1 MGPERDNKGLRELV
15 TMTLTPASEFAQTSI
30 AAPGIIGVDWE
41 ERVDYARLRDYRL
54 ARARQALE
62 ASDLGALL
70 VFESSNIRY
79 VTATHIGTWGHNK
92 TERWALLT
100 RTGEPWIWDF
110 GSAAKNHRLYSPWL
124 KPEQSNGGNNGLQGA
139 IAPTSGLPQG
149 TAQQIASILKE
160 EGVAGMPI
168 GVDVIE
174 MPMLR
179 ELEAAGI
186 TVNDGQQVML
196 NARQIKNKDEILL
209 LSQAASMVDGVYQDI
224 SEALKPGVRE
234 NDIVALATRRL
245 LEMGSEQ
252 VEAINSIAG
261 ERCSPHPHVFSDR
274 LIRPGDQAYFDIIH
288 AFNGYRTCYYRTFAV
303 GRATNAHRDAYKK
316 ARELIDSAIA
326 MVKPGVTTDQIAAL
340 WPKAEEFGFSSE
352 MEAFGLQFGHGLGLG
367 LHERPVI
374 SRLNSLENPVEIK
387 PGMVFALETYWPA
400 SDGHSAARIEE
411 ELVVTEDG
419 AELLTLFPAE
429 ELVVTNP
436 Y

>member
-1 MGPERDNKGLRELV
+1 LHALEV
-15 TMTLTPASEFAQTSI
+15 TMPVRPSAEFAQTSI
-30 AAPGIIGVDWE
+30 AAPGVIGVDWE
-41 ERVDYARLRDYRL
+41 ERVDFQRLRDYRL
-54 ARARQALE
+54 SRARQALE
-62 ASDLGALL
+62 ASELGAVL

-79 VTATHIGTWGHNK
+79 LTATHIGTWGYNK

-100 RTGEPWIWDF
+100 RTGTPWVWDF
-110 GSAAKNHRLYSPWL
+110 GSAAKNHRMYSPWL
-124 KPEQSNGGNNGLQGA
+124 EPEQSRGGNTGLQGA
-139 IAPTSGLPQG
+139 IAPTSGLPEG
-149 TAQQIASILKE
+149 SAREIAAILRE
-160 EGVAGMPI
+160 EGVADLPL

-174 MPMLR
+174 IPMLR
-179 ELEAAGI
+179 QLEAQGI
-186 TVNDGQQVML
+186 TVRDGQQVML
-196 NARQIKNKDEILL
+196 DARQIKNKDEILL

-224 SEALKPGVRE
+224 YEALKPGVRE
-234 NDIVALATRRL
+234 NDIVALATHRL

-274 LIRPGDQAYFDIIH
+274 YIRPGDQAYFDIIH

-303 GRATNAHRDAYKK
+303 GRATQSHRDAYKK

-326 MVKPGVTTDQIAAL
+326 LVRPGVTTDQIARL
-340 WPKAEEFGFSSE
+340 WPKAEDFGFSSE

-374 SRLNSLENPVEIK
+374 SRLNSLENPVEIQA
-387 PGMVFALETYWPA
+387 GMVFALETYWPA
-400 SDGHSAARIEE
+400 DDGHSAARIEE
-411 ELVVTEDG
+411 ELVVTDDG

-429 ELVVTNP
+429 ELVVTNA

>member
-1 MGPERDNKGLRELV
+1 MPVR
-15 TMTLTPASEFAQTSI
+15 PSAEFAQTSI
-30 AAPGIIGVDWE
+30 AAPGVIGVDWE
-41 ERVDYARLRDYRL
+41 ERVDFQRLRDYRL
-54 ARARQALE
+54 SRARQALE
-62 ASDLGALL
+62 ASELGAVL

-79 VTATHIGTWGHNK
+79 LTATHIGTWGYNK

-100 RTGEPWIWDF
+100 RTGTPWVWDF
-110 GSAAKNHRLYSPWL
+110 GSAAKNHRMYSPWL
-124 KPEQSNGGNNGLQGA
+124 EPEQSRGGNTGLQGA
-139 IAPTSGLPQG
+139 IAPTSGLPEG
-149 TAQQIASILKE
+149 SAREIAAILRE
-160 EGVAGMPI
+160 EGVADLPL

-174 MPMLR
+174 IPMLR
-179 ELEAAGI
+179 QLEAQGI
-186 TVNDGQQVML
+186 TVRDGQQVML
-196 NARQIKNKDEILL
+196 DARQIKNKDEILL

-224 SEALKPGVRE
+224 YEALKPGVRE
-234 NDIVALATRRL
+234 NDIVALATHRL

-274 LIRPGDQAYFDIIH
+274 YIRPGDQAYFDIIH

-303 GRATNAHRDAYKK
+303 GRATQSHRDAYKK

-326 MVKPGVTTDQIAAL
+326 LVRPGVTTDQIARL
-340 WPKAEEFGFSSE
+340 WPKAEDFGFSSE

-374 SRLNSLENPVEIK
+374 SRLNSLENPVEIQA
-387 PGMVFALETYWPA
+387 GMVFALETYWPA
-400 SDGHSAARIEE
+400 DDGHSAARIEE
-411 ELVVTEDG
+411 ELVVTDDG

-429 ELVVTNP
+429 ELVVTNA

>member
-1 MGPERDNKGLRELV
+1 
-15 TMTLTPASEFAQTSI
+15 MTIAPASEFAQTSI
-30 AAPGIIGVDWE
+30 AAPGIVGVDWE
-41 ERVDYARLRDYRL
+41 ERVDYARLREYRL

-79 VTATHIGTWGHNK
+79 LTATHIGTWGYNK

-110 GSAAKNHRLYSPWL
+110 GSAAKNHRLHSPWL

-186 TVNDGQQVML
+186 AVNDGQQVML

-209 LSQAASMVDGVYQDI
+209 LSQAAAMVDGVYQDI
-224 SEALKPGVRE
+224 SEALKPGIRE

-340 WPKAEEFGFSSE
+340 WPTAQEFGFSSE

-374 SRLNSLENPVEIK
+374 SRLNSLDNPVEIE

-411 ELVVTEDG
+411 ELVVTDTG

-429 ELVVTNP
+429 ELFVTNP

>member
-1 MGPERDNKGLRELV
+1 MSLR
-15 TMTLTPASEFAQTSI
+15 PAAEFAQTSI

-41 ERVDYARLRDYRL
+41 ERVDFQRLRSYRI
-54 ARARQALE
+54 ARAKEALE
-62 ASDLGALL
+62 RSELGALL

-79 VTATHIGTWGHNK
+79 LTATHIGTWGYNK

-100 RTGEPWIWDF
+100 RTGEPWVWDF
-110 GSAAKNHRLYSPWL
+110 GSAAKNHRMYSPWL
-124 KPEQSNGGNNGLQGA
+124 IPEHSRGGNNGLQGA
-139 IAPTSGLPQG
+139 ISPTSGLPRG
-149 TAQQIASILKE
+149 TAQEIAAILKE
-160 EGVAGMPI
+160 EGVWGMPL
-168 GVDVIE
+168 GVDVVE
-174 MPMLR
+174 LPMLR
-179 ELEAAGI
+179 ELESAGI
-186 TVNDGQQVML
+186 TVVDGQQVML
-196 NARQIKNKDEILL
+196 DAREIKNKDEILL
-209 LSQAASMVDGVYQDI
+209 LSQAAAMVDGVYQDI
-224 SEALKPGVRE
+224 YEALKPGVRE
-234 NDIVALATRRL
+234 NDIVALATGRL

-274 LIRPGDQAYFDIIH
+274 MIRPGDQAYFDIIH
-288 AFNGYRTCYYRTFAV
+288 SFNGYRTCYYRTFAV
-303 GRATNAHRDAYKK
+303 GRATQAHRDAYKK

-326 MVKPGVTTDQIAAL
+326 MVRPGVTTDQIARL
-340 WPKAEEFGFSSE
+340 WPKADEFGFSSE

-400 SDGHSAARIEE
+400 ADGHSAARIEE

>member
-1 MGPERDNKGLRELV
+1 M
-15 TMTLTPASEFAQTSI
+15 TMTPASEFAQTSI

-41 ERVDYARLRDYRL
+41 ERVDYARLREYRL

-79 VTATHIGTWGHNK
+79 LTATHIGTWGYNK

-149 TAQQIASILKE
+149 TAQQVASILKE

-174 MPMLR
+174 VPMLR

-186 TVNDGQQVML
+186 SVNDGQQVML

-340 WPKAEEFGFSSE
+340 WPTAQEFGFSSE

-374 SRLNSLENPVEIK
+374 SRLNSLENPVEIE

-411 ELVVTEDG
+411 ELVVTETG

-429 ELVVTNP
+429 ELFVTNP

>member
-1 MGPERDNKGLRELV
+1 M
-15 TMTLTPASEFAQTSI
+15 TMTPASEFAQTSI

-70 VFESSNIRY
+70 VFESANIRY
-79 VTATHIGTWGHNK
+79 LTATHIGTWGYNK

-245 LEMGSEQ
+245 LEMGSEH

-340 WPKAEEFGFSSE
+340 WPTAQEFGFSSE

-374 SRLNSLENPVEIK
+374 SRLNSLENPVEIE

-411 ELVVTEDG
+411 ELVVTETG

-429 ELVVTNP
+429 ELFVTNP

>member
-1 MGPERDNKGLRELV
+1 
-15 TMTLTPASEFAQTSI
+15 MTLTPASEFAQTSI

-79 VTATHIGTWGHNK
+79 LTATHIGTWGYNK

-196 NARQIKNKDEILL
+196 DARQIKNKDEILL

-303 GRATNAHRDAYKK
+303 GRATNAHRDAYKQ

-340 WPKAEEFGFSSE
+340 WPTAQEFGFSSE

-374 SRLNSLENPVEIK
+374 SRLNSLDNPVEIE

-411 ELVVTEDG
+411 ELVVTDTG

-429 ELVVTNP
+429 ELFVTNP

>member
-340 WPKAEEFGFSSE
+340 WPTAQEFGFSSE

-374 SRLNSLENPVEIK
+374 SRLNSLENPVEIE

-411 ELVVTEDG
+411 ELVVTDTG
-419 AELLTLFPAE
+419 A
-429 ELVVTNP
+429 
-436 Y
+436 

>member
-1 MGPERDNKGLRELV
+1 
-15 TMTLTPASEFAQTSI
+15 MTLMPASEFAQTSI

-41 ERVDYARLRDYRL
+41 ERVDFDRLRNYRIS
-54 ARARQALE
+54 RARKALE
-62 ASDLGALL
+62 ESELGALL

-79 VTATHIGTWGHNK
+79 LTATHIGTWGYNK

-110 GSAAKNHRLYSPWL
+110 GSAAKNHRMYSPWL

-139 IAPTSGLPQG
+139 IAPTSGLPAG
-149 TAQQIASILKE
+149 TAREIAAILKE
-160 EGVAGMPI
+160 EGVAGMPL

-186 TVNDGQQVML
+186 TVQDGQQVML
-196 NARQIKNKDEILL
+196 NAREIKNQDEILL
-209 LSQAASMVDGVYQDI
+209 LNQAAAMVDGVYQDI
-224 SEALKPGVRE
+224 FEALKPGVRE
-234 NDIVALATRRL
+234 NDIVALATGRL

-316 ARELIDSAIA
+316 ARELIDTAINL
-326 MVKPGVTTDQIAAL
+326 VKPGVTTDRIAAL

>member
-1 MGPERDNKGLRELV
+1 
-15 TMTLTPASEFAQTSI
+15 MTLMPASEFAQTSI

-41 ERVDYARLRDYRL
+41 ERVDFDRLRNYRIS
-54 ARARQALE
+54 RARKALE
-62 ASDLGALL
+62 ESELGALL

-79 VTATHIGTWGHNK
+79 LTATHIGTWGYNK

-110 GSAAKNHRLYSPWL
+110 GSAAKNHRMYSPWL

-139 IAPTSGLPQG
+139 IAPTSGLPAG
-149 TAQQIASILKE
+149 TAREIAAILKE
-160 EGVAGMPI
+160 EGVAGMPL

-186 TVNDGQQVML
+186 TVQDGQQVML
-196 NARQIKNKDEILL
+196 NAREIKNQDEILL
-209 LSQAASMVDGVYQDI
+209 LNQAAAMVDGVYQDI
-224 SEALKPGVRE
+224 FEALKPGVRE
-234 NDIVALATRRL
+234 NDIVALATGRL

-303 GRATNAHRDAYKK
+303 GRATQAHRDAYKK

-429 ELVVTNP
+429 
-436 Y
+436 

>member
-1 MGPERDNKGLRELV
+1 MSVR
-15 TMTLTPASEFAQTSI
+15 PASEFAQTSI
-30 AAPGIIGVDWE
+30 PAPGIIGVDWE
-41 ERVDYARLRDYRL
+41 ERVDFTRLRTYRTE
-54 ARARQALE
+54 RARQALE

-79 VTATHIGTWGHNK
+79 LTATHIGTWGYNK

-100 RTGEPWIWDF
+100 RTGEPWVWDF
-110 GSAAKNHRLYSPWL
+110 GSAAKNHRMYSPWL
-124 KPEQSNGGNNGLQGA
+124 LPEHSNGGNTGLQGA
-139 IAPTSGLPQG
+139 ISPLSGLPRG
-149 TAQQIASILKE
+149 AAQEIAAILRE
-160 EGVAGMPI
+160 EGVAGMPL
-168 GVDVIE
+168 GVDVVE

-186 TVNDGQQVML
+186 DVRDGQQVML
-196 NARQIKNKDEILL
+196 DAREIKNRDEILL

-224 SEALKPGVRE
+224 YEFLKPGVRE
-234 NDIVALATRRL
+234 NDVVALATKRL
-245 LEMGSEQ
+245 IEMGSEQ

-274 LIRPGDQAYFDIIH
+274 YIRPGDQAYFDIIH
-288 AFNGYRTCYYRTFAV
+288 SFNGYRTCYYRTFAV
-303 GRATNAHRDAYKK
+303 GRATESHRHAYKK

-326 MVKPGVTTDQIAAL
+326 LVKPGASTADIAKL
-340 WPKAEEFGFSSE
+340 WPKATEFGFSSE

-374 SRLNSLENPVEIK
+374 SRLNSLANPVEIK
-387 PGMVFALETYWPA
+387 EGMVFALETYWPA
-400 SDGHSAARIEE
+400 DDGHSAARIEE
-411 ELVVTEDG
+411 ELVVTADG

-429 ELVVTNP
+429 ELVITNP

>member
-1 MGPERDNKGLRELV
+1 MPVR
-15 TMTLTPASEFAQTSI
+15 PAAEFAQTSI

-41 ERVDYARLRDYRL
+41 ERVDYQRLRDYRL
-54 ARARQALE
+54 SRARQALE
-62 ASDLGALL
+62 NSDLGALL

-79 VTATHIGTWGHNK
+79 LTATHIGTWGYNK

-100 RTGEPWIWDF
+100 RTGTPWVWDF
-110 GSAAKNHRLYSPWL
+110 GSAAKNHRMYSPWL
-124 KPEQSNGGNNGLQGA
+124 EPEQSRGGNNGLQGA
-139 IAPTSGLPQG
+139 ISPTSGLPEG
-149 TAQQIASILKE
+149 TAREIAAILRE
-160 EGVAGMPI
+160 EGVADMPL

-174 MPMLR
+174 IPMLR
-179 ELEAAGI
+179 QLEAQGV
-186 TVNDGQQVML
+186 TVKDGQQVML
-196 NARQIKNKDEILL
+196 DARQIKNKDEILL

-224 SEALKPGVRE
+224 YEALKPGVRE
-234 NDIVALATRRL
+234 NDIVALATHRL

-274 LIRPGDQAYFDIIH
+274 YIRPGDQAYFDIIH

-303 GRATNAHRDAYKK
+303 GRATQAHRDAYKK

-326 MVKPGVTTDQIAAL
+326 MVRPGVTTDQIARL
-340 WPKAEEFGFSSE
+340 WPKAEDFGFSSE

-374 SRLNSLENPVEIK
+374 SRLNSLENPVEIQ

-400 SDGHSAARIEE
+400 DDGHSAARIEE

-429 ELVVTNP
+429 ELVVTNA

>member
-1 MGPERDNKGLRELV
+1 
-15 TMTLTPASEFAQTSI
+15 MTIAPASEFAQTSI
-30 AAPGIIGVDWE
+30 AAPGIVGVDWE
-41 ERVDYARLRDYRL
+41 ERVDYARLREYRL

-79 VTATHIGTWGHNK
+79 LTATHIGTWGYNK

-139 IAPTSGLPQG
+139 ISPTSGLPQG
-149 TAQQIASILKE
+149 TAQQIASILTE

-186 TVNDGQQVML
+186 AVNDGQQVML

-209 LSQAASMVDGVYQDI
+209 LSQAAAMVDGVYQDI
-224 SEALKPGVRE
+224 SEALKPGIRE

-340 WPKAEEFGFSSE
+340 WPTAQEFGFSSE

-374 SRLNSLENPVEIK
+374 SRLNSLENPVEIE

-411 ELVVTEDG
+411 ELVVTETG

-429 ELVVTNP
+429 ELFVTNP

>member
-1 MGPERDNKGLRELV
+1 
-15 TMTLTPASEFAQTSI
+15 MTITPASEFAQTSI

-79 VTATHIGTWGHNK
+79 LTATHIGTWGYNK

-340 WPKAEEFGFSSE
+340 WPTAHEFGFSSE

-374 SRLNSLENPVEIK
+374 SRLNSLENPVEIE

-411 ELVVTEDG
+411 ELVVTETG
-419 AELLTLFPAE
+419 ADLLTLFPAE
-429 ELVVTNP
+429 ELFVTNP

>member
-1 MGPERDNKGLRELV
+1 
-15 TMTLTPASEFAQTSI
+15 MTIAPASEFAQTSI
-30 AAPGIIGVDWE
+30 AAPGIVGVDWE
-41 ERVDYARLRDYRL
+41 ERVDYARLREYRL

-79 VTATHIGTWGHNK
+79 LTATHIGTWGYNK

-110 GSAAKNHRLYSPWL
+110 GSAAKNHRLHSPWL

-139 IAPTSGLPQG
+139 ISPTSGLPQG
-149 TAQQIASILKE
+149 TAQQIASILTE

-186 TVNDGQQVML
+186 AVNDGQQVML

-209 LSQAASMVDGVYQDI
+209 LSQAAAMVDGVYQDI
-224 SEALKPGVRE
+224 SEALKPGIRE

-340 WPKAEEFGFSSE
+340 WPTAEEFGFSAE

-374 SRLNSLENPVEIK
+374 SRLNSLENPVEIE

-411 ELVVTEDG
+411 ELVVTETG

-429 ELVVTNP
+429 ELFVTNP

>member
-1 MGPERDNKGLRELV
+1 MGSPSHPQSAR
-15 TMTLTPASEFAQTSI
+15 EFAQTSI

-41 ERVDYARLRDYRL
+41 ERVDFNRLRDYRL
-54 ARARQALE
+54 QRARQALD

-70 VFESSNIRY
+70 VFETSNIRY
-79 VTATHIGTWGHNK
+79 LTATHIGTWGYNK

-110 GSAAKNHRLYSPWL
+110 GSAAKNHRLHSPWL
-124 KPEQSNGGNNGLQGA
+124 KPEQSHGGNNGLQGA
-139 IAPTSGLPQG
+139 ISPTSGLPTG
-149 TAQQIASILKE
+149 TARQIAEILRD
-160 EGVAGMPI
+160 EGVAGMPL

-186 TVNDGQQVML
+186 DVRDGQQVML
-196 NARQIKNKDEILL
+196 DAREIKNQDEILL

-224 SEALKPGVRE
+224 YEFLKPGVRE
-234 NDIVALATRRL
+234 SDVAALATHRL

-303 GRATNAHRDAYKK
+303 GRATTAHRDAYKK
-316 ARELIDSAIA
+316 ARELIDSAIDL
-326 MVKPGVTTDQIAAL
+326 VRPGMTTDRIAQL

-387 PGMVFALETYWPA
+387 AGMVFALETFWPA
-400 SDGHSAARIEE
+400 DDGHSAARIEE

-429 ELVVTNP
+429 ELVVTNA

>member
-1 MGPERDNKGLRELV
+1 
-15 TMTLTPASEFAQTSI
+15 MTIAPASEFAQTSI

-224 SEALKPGVRE
+224 PEALKPGVRE

-340 WPKAEEFGFSSE
+340 WPTAQEFGFSSE

-374 SRLNSLENPVEIK
+374 SRLNSLENPVEIE

-411 ELVVTEDG
+411 ELVVTDTG

-429 ELVVTNP
+429 ELFVTNP

>member
-1 MGPERDNKGLRELV
+1 
-15 TMTLTPASEFAQTSI
+15 MTITPASDFAQTSI
-30 AAPGIIGVDWE
+30 AAPGIVGVDWE

-79 VTATHIGTWGHNK
+79 LTATHIGTWGYNK

-139 IAPTSGLPQG
+139 IAPTSGLPEG

-340 WPKAEEFGFSSE
+340 WPTAQEFGFSSE

-374 SRLNSLENPVEIK
+374 SRLNSLENPVEIE

-411 ELVVTEDG
+411 ELVVTETG

-429 ELVVTNP
+429 ELFVTNP

>member
-1 MGPERDNKGLRELV
+1 M
-15 TMTLTPASEFAQTSI
+15 TMTPASEFAQTSI

-41 ERVDYARLRDYRL
+41 ERVDYARLREYRL

-79 VTATHIGTWGHNK
+79 LTATHIGTWGYNK

-149 TAQQIASILKE
+149 TAQQVASILKE

-303 GRATNAHRDAYKK
+303 GRATNAHRDADKK

-340 WPKAEEFGFSSE
+340 WPTAQEFGFSSE

-374 SRLNSLENPVEIK
+374 SRLNSLENPVEIE

-411 ELVVTEDG
+411 ELVVTETG

-429 ELVVTNP
+429 ELFVTNP

>member
-1 MGPERDNKGLRELV
+1 
-15 TMTLTPASEFAQTSI
+15 MTLTPASEFAQTSI
-30 AAPGIIGVDWE
+30 AAPGIVGVDWE

-54 ARARQALE
+54 ARARQALD

-79 VTATHIGTWGHNK
+79 LTATHIGTWGYNK

-149 TAQQIASILKE
+149 TAEQIASILKE

-340 WPKAEEFGFSSE
+340 WPTAQEFGFSSE

-374 SRLNSLENPVEIK
+374 SRLNSLENPVEIE

-411 ELVVTEDG
+411 ELVVTETG

-429 ELVVTNP
+429 ELFVTNP